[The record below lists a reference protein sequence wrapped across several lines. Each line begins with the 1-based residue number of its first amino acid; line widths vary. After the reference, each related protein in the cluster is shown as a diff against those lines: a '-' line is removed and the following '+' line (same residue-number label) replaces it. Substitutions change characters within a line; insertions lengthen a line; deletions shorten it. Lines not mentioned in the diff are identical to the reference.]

1 VRVGL
6 RFQSGFKILRQLNG
20 QGHGPDSFLASF
32 RELLENEFLYRSP
45 SADVFFVNIMYM
57 FNGNRI
63 TLAKSYYLKEAGIQG
78 ELPFEGPKEQT
89 KLSSNR
95 GSSAA

>member
-1 VRVGL
+1 MGERTYQRGL
-6 RFQSGFKILRQLNG
+6 
-20 QGHGPDSFLASF
+20 

-63 TLAKSYYLKEAGIQG
+63 TLAKSYYLRDKGLQG
-78 ELPFEGPKEQT
+78 ELPFDKPTETRSLPGT
-89 KLSSNR
+89 DTVDMLAS
-95 GSSAA
+95 